1 MTKAPKETLRGAG
14 RVAFLARVAD
24 FRKLV
29 DAGHPLLGIYES
41 YKGELGIS
49 YSQFA
54 RYVAKY
60 IRSPNHEQ
68 EAPAGRRQS
77 APSAPPAQVPPASA
91 PPARSAGGAGT
102 GSRTAA
108 AKPTPGKPAKP
119 GAFQHSANSGNDRD
133 DLI

>member
-1 MTKAPKETLRGAG
+1 MTKAPKEALRGAG

-29 DAGHPLLGIYES
+29 DGGHPLLGIYES
-41 YKGELGIS
+41 NKDDLGIS

-60 IRSPNHEQ
+60 IRSPSREQ
-68 EAPAGRRQS
+68 EAPSAPQS
-77 APSAPPAQVPPASA
+77 APAPRPAPPAPVQPPAA
-91 PPARSAGGAGT
+91 PASSGSGPSRPAG
-102 GSRTAA
+102 
-108 AKPTPGKPAKP
+108 KPTTKP
-119 GAFQHSANSGNDRD
+119 GAFRHDADSNKRD